1 VANYAEYALTGTL
14 NDFTLGFIVPTYQA
28 GTAGNNQTL
37 FSIEH
42 TTGAENLIIR
52 TDPVNDNQLDV
63 IDHTGSV
70 VASIDIGYA
79 SGNGA
84 AANAI
89 VFLRRTGGNMTL
101 NSWHFEDTG
110 GATVEETPVVFSDS
124 TFRASFDM
132 NGIAFGG
139 LINGASTHWAGLLH
153 RCVMYDRALTTGE
166 VEAVA
171 ASFAGRLGI
180 EGVGP
185 PLSPPAVGDSVVTTG
200 GDLVTTDSGDP
211 VVTTV

>member
-1 VANYAEYALTGTL
+1 
-14 NDFTLGFIVPTYQA
+14 
-28 GTAGNNQTL
+28 
-37 FSIEH
+37 
-42 TTGAENLIIR
+42 
-52 TDPVNDNQLDV
+52 
-63 IDHTGSV
+63 
-70 VASIDIGYA
+70 
-79 SGNGA
+79 
-84 AANAI
+84 
-89 VFLRRTGGNMTL
+89 MTL